1 MGAPP
6 VKIGRTSPCATTG
19 SDGNYRVANKIDR
32 PDHFLTRRHKM
43 NLTQRYKDW
52 RSYRETVA
60 ALEHL
65 SNRDLSDIGIGRSE
79 IRAVARSRTR

>member
-1 MGAPP
+1 
-6 VKIGRTSPCATTG
+6 
-19 SDGNYRVANKIDR
+19 
-32 PDHFLTRRHKM
+32 M